1 MLREVPSFYKPFLDL
16 SEATTHVPLIR
27 ESCIK
32 ALLTPLHIGWRLF
45 CPAFVDAS
53 KPLFWLEVL
62 KHKVGFGQ
70 Y

>member
-1 MLREVPSFYKPFLDL
+1 MLREVTSLNEPFLDL
-16 SEATTHVPLIR
+16 SEATMHVLLIW
-27 ESCIK
+27 EGCIK